1 MDDYIA
7 LAIPTLQEQLNHV
20 ANDIMGGIHD
30 VFPEDT
36 VNENDPISHKKLNKL
51 EGMWAIRKD
60 VLRFTFHWVGK
71 MLWLELPKWDAIVAT
86 LKSWLRSLKRANMG
100 VPFKEFQSVISK
112 I

>member
-71 MLWLELPKWDAIVAT
+71 CYGLNYLNGTP
-86 LKSWLRSLKRANMG
+86 
-100 VPFKEFQSVISK
+100 
-112 I
+112 